1 MALASW
7 QVNPAA
13 LASWQL
19 NPAALASVQVDSM
32 PASLAS
38 LQVNPASLASLQ
50 VNPASHAS
58 LPCSEKKMGL
68 EVRDMRRCPFVLWHR
83 PTRLPVREGRL
94 QTLEATL
101 RPTLVLP
108 LQPLTV
114 LPVTGA
120 VTPCCH

>member
-68 EVRDMRRCPFVLWHR
+68 EVRDMRRCPFVFAPPPLGRR
-83 PTRLPVREGRL
+83 PARASCKRLGY
-94 QTLEATL
+94 AKADSC
-101 RPTLVLP
+101 VLSS
-108 LQPLTV
+108 
-114 LPVTGA
+114 
-120 VTPCCH
+120 PCSQ